1 MSGTEEL
8 HDDLE
13 EEGVHDSN
21 YYGVLTGIAGIAIG
35 AAVISFMFALAD
47 GFA

>member
-1 MSGTEEL
+1 MQIPEDL

-21 YYGVLTGIAGIAIG
+21 HYGVLPGIGGILFGLALI
-35 AAVISFMFALAD
+35 ALMFALAD